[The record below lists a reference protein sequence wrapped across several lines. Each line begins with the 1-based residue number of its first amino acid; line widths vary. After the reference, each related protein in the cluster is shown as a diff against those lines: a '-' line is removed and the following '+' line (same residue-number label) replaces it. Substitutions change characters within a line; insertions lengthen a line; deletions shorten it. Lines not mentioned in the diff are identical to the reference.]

1 MTPDDFKRRTKAFAL
16 RGIRLA
22 EALPKSMTAQ
32 VVAKQ
37 LLRCTTS
44 VGANYRA
51 ACRAKSRA
59 DFIAKMRIVEE
70 ECDESLYWMELLV
83 ESGHVESGR
92 LEDLKKE
99 ADEILSL
106 VVASIRTAR
115 SRKQSPIPNPQ
126 SPIPNC
132 GKDGHMK
139 AAVFHG
145 KDVGLKIEDIPVPQ
159 IGAGQIL
166 VKVAACGACHTDLHY
181 IDHGVP
187 TFKKP
192 PIVLGHEASGTV
204 EEVGAEVTNVTKGQR
219 VLIPAVLTCGR
230 CMFCRMGRENICAEM
245 KMLGNHFDGA
255 YAEYVAVPA
264 KDVLDLPESIPLA
277 EASIIA
283 DAIST
288 PYHAVK
294 NRARVQPGDR
304 VVVFGCGGVGINAVQ
319 LAAAVGAYVIA
330 VDINERKL
338 EWAAEF
344 GAAKTINAGQV
355 ERVSKEIKKLTGGGA
370 DIAMEV
376 IGNPRTIE
384 EAFECVRVGGR
395 LCVVGYTHEAI
406 SVVAGKIMFKEIEV
420 VGSLGCRP
428 VDYVPLM
435 RMVEQGRIDLKR
447 LVTHRFSLDEIGQ
460 AFEVMKEGLSLRSIV
475 VP

>member
-1 MTPDDFKRRTKAFAL
+1 
-16 RGIRLA
+16 
-22 EALPKSMTAQ
+22 
-32 VVAKQ
+32 
-37 LLRCTTS
+37 
-44 VGANYRA
+44 
-51 ACRAKSRA
+51 
-59 DFIAKMRIVEE
+59 
-70 ECDESLYWMELLV
+70 
-83 ESGHVESGR
+83 
-92 LEDLKKE
+92 
-99 ADEILSL
+99 
-106 VVASIRTAR
+106 
-115 SRKQSPIPNPQ
+115 
-126 SPIPNC
+126 
-132 GKDGHMK
+132 MK
-139 AAVFHG
+139 AVVFHG
-145 KDVGLKIEDIPVPQ
+145 SEKGLKIEDIPVPQ
-159 IGAGQIL
+159 IGEDQIL
-166 VKVAACGACHTDLHY
+166 VKVAACGVCHTDLHY
-181 IDHGVP
+181 IEHGVP

-192 PIVLGHEASGTV
+192 PLVLGHEASGIV
-204 EEVGAEVTNVTKGQR
+204 EQLGSKVDKFKKGQR

-230 CMFCRMGRENICAEM
+230 CFACRQGRENICSAM
-245 KMLGNHFDGA
+245 TMLGNHFDGA

-264 KDVLDLPESIPLA
+264 KDVLDLPESIPLE

-294 NRARVQPGDR
+294 NRAQVKPGDT
-304 VVVFGCGGVGINAVQ
+304 VVIFGCGGVGINAVQ
-319 LAAAVGAYVIA
+319 LASAAGGYVIA
-330 VDINERKL
+330 VDINPRKL
-338 EWAAEF
+338 DWAAEF
-344 GAAKTINAGQV
+344 GAAKTIDASKI

-428 VDYVPLM
+428 VDYLPLI
-435 RMVEQGRIDLKR
+435 RMVEQGKVDLKR
-447 LVTHRFSLDEIGQ
+447 QVTHRFSLDEIGQ